1 MGIPDGA
8 VEIPDGAVEIPD
20 WAVEIPDGAVE
31 IPDGLV
37 EIPDGAVEIPGGPVE
52 IPDGPVG
59 IPDGPVGIPDG
70 RACGHCALSAWVDSG
85 CGCGNSEPWDFMK
98 RLYKK
103 QQAELG
109 GIAHS
114 ATAMCSAICNRTLSR
129 DQHEHSQHRGLDL
142 RLHPRPT
149 SNHFAVT

>member
-1 MGIPDGA
+1 M
-8 VEIPDGAVEIPD
+8 EIPD

-31 IPDGLV
+31 IPDGPV
-37 EIPDGAVEIPGGPVE
+37 EIPDGAV
-52 IPDGPVG
+52 G
-59 IPDGPVGIPDG
+59 ITYSLYVN
-70 RACGHCALSAWVDSG
+70 SG

-98 RLYKK
+98 GLYKQ